1 LLRDPKSLA
10 AMVLDEE
17 ERRHSGYDTVQAAEV
32 HDPSDSGAGSG
43 PPSPLLQIRNLDF
56 SYGSVQVLFDVNLDL
71 WEGEVLAL
79 LGTNGAG
86 KSTVLRAV
94 TGLGRPNRGV
104 IRFEGE
110 SLTTASP
117 AARLARGIVHV
128 PGGKA
133 TFPSLSVRDNLRARG
148 WSVRRDDLIGRID
161 RALDLFPAL
170 RTRLEQPAGALSGGE
185 QQMLALAGALL
196 LNPKVLM
203 IDELSLGLAPIM
215 VQQLLQVMS
224 SLKKEGL
231 TTLIVE
237 QSINVALTLADRAV
251 FMEKGQVR
259 FQGPATE
266 LLDRDDLVR
275 AVFLGGERG

>member
-1 LLRDPKSLA
+1 
-10 AMVLDEE
+10 
-17 ERRHSGYDTVQAAEV
+17 
-32 HDPSDSGAGSG
+32 
-43 PPSPLLQIRNLDF
+43 
-56 SYGSVQVLFDVNLDL
+56 
-71 WEGEVLAL
+71 
-79 LGTNGAG
+79 
-86 KSTVLRAV
+86 
-94 TGLGRPNRGV
+94 
-104 IRFEGE
+104 
-110 SLTTASP
+110 LTTASP